1 MRPSLFFISAVLLLV
16 TYHLGKTLYFGS
28 DWASSRC
35 DKIELATADSPDL
48 RRQAKAVQFGC
59 GDGFASNDW
68 VTVVVV
74 ERGRRWPTER
84 DEVLRVDS
92 GWEDGGKLRWQG
104 NDVLEIS
111 ITEKMHIERRTQAA
125 ENVTTEIL
133 VVPASLA
140 AREKYYCEKGELY
153 QSLCARTSAQVWDQ
167 LHEAAASKGQ

>member
-16 TYHLGKTLYFGS
+16 TYHLGKTLYLGS

-35 DKIELATADSPDL
+35 DKIELAAVDSPDL

-59 GDGFASNDW
+59 GDGFASSDW

-84 DEVLRVDS
+84 DEVLRVGS
-92 GWEDGGKLRWQG
+92 GWEDGGKLEWPS
-104 NDVLEIS
+104 NDSLQIT
-111 ITEKMHIERRTQAA
+111 ITEKMYVERQTQAA
-125 ENVTTEIL
+125 EKVTTEIL

-140 AREKYYCEKGELY
+140 AREKYYCAKGEEY
-153 QSLCARTSAQVWDQ
+153 QLLCARTSAQVWDQ
-167 LHEAAASKGQ
+167 LHEAAASKAQ